1 MTEEQDP
8 SPAYLKAFNNGY
20 LLAKHE
26 PQLLDK
32 LLSSQAKTEN
42 EYLQAMAQGKQQ
54 FEHEKMVDEIRQ
66 VREKHRHTIR
76 RKR

>member
-8 SPAYLKAFNNGY
+8 SPAYLKAFNQGY
-20 LLAKHE
+20 ILAKNE

-32 LLSSQAKTEN
+32 LLSSSPKTQN
-42 EYLQAMAQGKQQ
+42 EYLQAMAQGKKQ
-54 FEHEKMVDEIRQ
+54 FEHKKMVEEIRQ